1 MKTPGGFELA
11 AISSGWRSWCGV
23 HSASFVYPG
32 GPRRGIL
39 SATPLRTTAVDDV
52 SSRRAAEVDPLPSAV
67 ASGGVHLRPAPLG
80 GPTTPPPTR
89 FFAEPDHARPA
100 KLWGGM
106 MDLGTWLRSLGL
118 ERYEAAFRENA
129 IAPDVLPEL
138 TDQDLEKIGVLLGDR
153 RRLLRAIT
161 QLDVATLS
169 TNVPTAAVTPAK
181 SAPVAPPSTGT
192 PAKSVPV
199 AGTSAAAPAKSAPPA
214 AAPPAVSPA
223 KSAPAAATSA
233 MSPARSA
240 PAAAASAVTSAKSA
254 PLAASAALPIPGVA
268 EVADE
273 RLNVVKLRPNQSAL
287 PADVPKEVFALEDA
301 IRQVTNESKE
311 KSRKEPGT
319 APKPETAPPRPARPM
334 RPIPP
339 QIDVSATTLPDAL
352 LSARAR
358 LLKGRSARNKQSE
371 TTARDVVDEE
381 NDLGDAPAA
390 KAPQTSRPPRDA
402 FEPADPEY
410 PPADLKGQ
418 SSRKRPPET
427 DFGDA
432 ADGVDDLDDAPA
444 KAPQTA
450 RAPRASFEPRSPQ
463 YPSVDAKGRSSRKRQ
478 ETDFRN
484 TFDEAHG
491 IGATTP
497 KAPRT
502 SRPSRDPFAPIVRRD
517 PPVEETADP
526 ELEEDFDQED
536 FDTVDYDA
544 GQQPDFELTYEPED
558 EPPLVAAPRA
568 RRAQPLIAP
577 EKPRVAPA
585 KARAT
590 PEKKHERKRPP
601 LSYGGLARLLVV
613 LLILAGIV
621 AAVSWQW
628 STISD
633 VYQFLGRIGE
643 KQTGVKAKSESSPR
657 VAQEQTGGQA
667 PGTSAQGSQTAA
679 PSASLIE
686 ADASDPQ
693 GKRFVGSVTW
703 RTETIPGG
711 PGAAPEIGIRGDIEI
726 PERRMTV
733 TWSMRRNTDKSL
745 PASHTIEITFS
756 LPADFA
762 AGGIASVSAI
772 VMKQAEEARGSKL
785 AARIAKVTNGYFLVG
800 LSAADTDVQR
810 DKQLLKD
817 RPWFDIGIIYSN
829 GNQAILALE
838 KGESGNRAFAQ
849 AFAAWEKK

>member
-1 MKTPGGFELA
+1 
-11 AISSGWRSWCGV
+11 
-23 HSASFVYPG
+23 
-32 GPRRGIL
+32 
-39 SATPLRTTAVDDV
+39 
-52 SSRRAAEVDPLPSAV
+52 
-67 ASGGVHLRPAPLG
+67 
-80 GPTTPPPTR
+80 
-89 FFAEPDHARPA
+89 
-100 KLWGGM
+100 
-106 MDLGTWLRSLGL
+106 MDLRAWLQSLGL
-118 ERYEAAFRENA
+118 ERYEGAFRENA

-161 QLDVATLS
+161 QLDVADLS
-169 TNVPTAAVTPAK
+169 TSAPTATVSPAQSAPVVPPFAGTPAK
-181 SAPVAPPSTGT
+181 SASAV
-192 PAKSVPV
+192 
-199 AGTSAAAPAKSAPPA
+199 GTSAAAPPKSAPPA
-214 AAPPAVSPA
+214 TAASAVSPT

-233 MSPARSA
+233 VSPARSA
-240 PAAAASAVTSAKSA
+240 PAVTSAKSA
-254 PLAASAALPIPGVA
+254 PLTATAALPIPAVV
-268 EVADE
+268 EVTDE

-301 IRQVTNESKE
+301 IRQVTNESKD
-311 KSRKEPGT
+311 KSRKEPG
-319 APKPETAPPRPARPM
+319 AGPKPETAPPRPARPN

-339 QIDVSATTLPDAL
+339 QIDVLATTLPDAL

-358 LLKGRSARNKQSE
+358 LLKGRSARSKQPE
-371 TTARDVVDEE
+371 TTAREVVDEE
-381 NDLGDAPAA
+381 NVPGNAPA
-390 KAPQTSRPPRDA
+390 KAPETSLPPRDA

-418 SSRKRPPET
+418 SSRKGQPET
-427 DFGDA
+427 NFGDA
-432 ADGVDDLDDAPA
+432 ADGADDLDDAPA
-444 KAPQTA
+444 KAPQTS
-450 RAPRASFEPRSPQ
+450 RAPRGSFEPRPPQ

-478 ETDFRN
+478 EINLRD

-491 IGATTP
+491 IDAATP

-517 PPVEETADP
+517 LSVEETPDP
-526 ELEEDFDQED
+526 ELEEDLDQED
-536 FDTVDYDA
+536 LDTVDYDA
-544 GQQPDFELTYEPED
+544 GQQPGFELTYEPED

-568 RRAQPLIAP
+568 RRMQPLIAP

-585 KARAT
+585 KPRAM
-590 PEKKHERKRPP
+590 PEKKQERKRPP
-601 LSYGGLARLLVV
+601 LSSGGLARLLVV
-613 LLILAGIV
+613 LLILGGIV

-633 VYQFLGRIGE
+633 IYQFLGRLGE
-643 KQTGVKAKSESSPR
+643 NQTRVTAKSESSPR

-667 PGTSAQGSQTAA
+667 PATAAEGSQIAA

-703 RTETIPGG
+703 RTETMPGG

-772 VMKQAEEARGSKL
+772 VMKQSEDARGSKL
-785 AARIAKVTNGYFLVG
+785 AARIAKVTNGFFLIG

-810 DKQLLKD
+810 DKELLKD
-817 RPWFDIGIIYSN
+817 LPWFDIGIIYSN
-829 GNQAILALE
+829 GNQAILALQ
-838 KGESGNRAFAQ
+838 KGESGNRAFEQ
-849 AFAAWEKK
+849 ALAAWDKK